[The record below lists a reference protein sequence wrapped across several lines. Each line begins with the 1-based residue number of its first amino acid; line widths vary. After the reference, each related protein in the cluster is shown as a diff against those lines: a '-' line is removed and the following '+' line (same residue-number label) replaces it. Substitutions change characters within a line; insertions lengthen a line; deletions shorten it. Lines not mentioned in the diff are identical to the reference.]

1 MAKGVYAKIAGAW
14 ELISAPAAPVV
25 LPAAT
30 GGTEATLTNPDG
42 DGKNYKTHTFTV
54 DGNLVVTQAG
64 RAKVLCVGPGA
75 STSGNGNGGPVV
87 LADIDLP
94 VGTHAVVVGI
104 SATGQGASDWT
115 GTRIGRL
122 AAAGP
127 ARLVNDRGDDGGS
140 GTANGVVSTITGASH
155 EYGAGGSRKATLTNA
170 ADRYGIGGDP
180 AIANRAG
187 GGFVVVRYE
196 VA

>member
-1 MAKGVYAKIAGAW
+1 MAKGVYAKVAGAW
-14 ELISAPAAPVV
+14 ELISQPGTPVT

-42 DGKNYKTHTFTV
+42 DGKNYKTHTFTA
-54 DGNLVVTQAG
+54 DGSLVVTQAG
-64 RAKVLCVGPGA
+64 KAKVLCVGPGA
-75 STSGNGNGGPVV
+75 TTSGNGNGGPVV

-94 VGTHAVVVGI
+94 VGTHVVKVGI
-104 SATGQGASDWT
+104 SATSEGLNDWTATRIGNLATGAVAKGASDK
-115 GTRIGRL
+115 G
-122 AAAGP
+122 
-127 ARLVNDRGDDGGS
+127 DGGVAA
-140 GTANGVVSTITGASH
+140 TANGVVSTITGASH
-155 EYGAGGSRKATLTNA
+155 EYGAGGSRKATLTNS